1 MSNGGK
7 WRNRLT
13 RVGRALDVV
22 RRTLHFILLLII
34 FGGLWLLA
42 RSPTPSMPARTAL
55 VIKLEGKLVEQLTS
69 DSIDRAIADAAN
81 RPQPETLVRD
91 VVVAI
96 RSGAKDERVQ
106 ALVLETKNLEGGGL
120 TKYQEIGKALEDFR
134 ATGKKVLAWGD
145 YVSQGQYYLM
155 AQADEVYLDPAG
167 NIEVN
172 GFGAYRMYFRDVIAK
187 LAVDVNVF
195 KVGTHKSYVEQFTRN
210 DMSPEDREQTV
221 AWINP
226 LWKAYQ
232 AGIVRPRKLAENA
245 LDAYVADAVPALK
258 EAGGDAALLA
268 EKRKLITARKTLIEF
283 DRRVQQLVGVDEDSH
298 NYNAIDHREYLQVRR
313 PDDKPSARKP
323 DRVAVVVAVGNIVDG
338 ERPPGEIGSESFAR
352 VLRDVRFDK
361 DIKAVVVRV
370 DSPGGSMLGSELIRQ
385 EIDALKAAG
394 KPVVASFSSVA
405 ASGGY
410 YISMDTDEIW
420 AEPTTITGS
429 IGVFAVIPTFQRTL
443 TKLGVGVDGVA
454 TSPLAGGARLDRELS
469 PEIKTVLQVGVED
482 AYSKFIGHVAAARKK
497 TPAEV
502 DAVAQGRV
510 WIASDA
516 IEHGLVDHLGG
527 VRDAV
532 KAAAKRAKLSEGE
545 YETVWRE
552 RRLTWQERLFKDLR
566 SKAARL
572 MVRLGLAGH
581 PPGPVNQVLDF
592 VAEQLRS
599 LELLSDRRG
608 LYYYCACDV
617 R

>member
-1 MSNGGK
+1 MSNGV
-7 WRNRLT
+7 WRNRLA

-22 RRTLHFILLLII
+22 RRTLHLILLLII
-34 FGGLWLLA
+34 FGGLWLLS
-42 RSPTPSMPARTAL
+42 RSPTPTMPARAAL
-55 VIKLEGKLVEQLTS
+55 VVKLEGKLVEQLSS
-69 DSIDRAIADAAN
+69 DSIDRAIADAAS

-91 VVVAI
+91 VLVAVK
-96 RSGAKDERVQ
+96 SGAKDERVK
-106 ALVLETKNLEGGGL
+106 ALVIETKNLEGGGL
-120 TKYQEIGKALEDFR
+120 TKYQEIGKALADFR

-145 YVSQGQYYLM
+145 RVSQGQYYLM
-155 AQADEVYLDPAG
+155 AQADEVYLDPSG
-167 NIEVN
+167 EVEVD

-226 LWKAYQ
+226 LWQAYQ
-232 AGIVRPRKLAENA
+232 AGIVGPRKLADKA
-245 LDAYVADAVPALK
+245 LDSYIADAVSALR
-258 EAGGDAALLA
+258 EAGGDPALLA
-268 EKRKLITARKTLIEF
+268 EKRKLITARKTQIEF
-283 DRRVQQLVGVDEDSH
+283 DRRVQELVGVDEDSH
-298 NYNAIDHREYLQVRR
+298 SFNAIDHRDYLQVRR
-313 PDDKPSARKP
+313 PEDQSSARKP
-323 DRVAVVVAVGNIVDG
+323 DKVAVVVAVGDIVDG

-361 DIKAVVVRV
+361 DVKAVVLRV

-385 EIDALKAAG
+385 EVDALKAAG

-410 YISMDTDEIW
+410 YIAMDTDEIW

-443 TKLGVGVDGVA
+443 AKLGVGVDGVA
-454 TSPLAGGARLDRELS
+454 TSPLAGGVRLDRELA
-469 PEIKTVLQVGVED
+469 PDVKTVLQLGVED
-482 AYSKFIGHVAAARKK
+482 AYSKFIGYVAAARKK
-497 TPAEV
+497 TPAEI

-510 WIASDA
+510 WLAGDA
-516 IEHGLVDHLGG
+516 LERGLVDHLGG
-527 VRDAV
+527 ARDAV
-532 KAAAKRAKLSEGE
+532 KAAAKRAKLADGE
-545 YETVWRE
+545 YQTVWRE
-552 RRLTWQERLFKDLR
+552 RRLTWQERLVKDLR
-566 SKAARL
+566 TKAARL
-572 MVRLGLAGH
+572 MVRLGVAGNS
-581 PPGPVNQVLDF
+581 PSPVSQVLGF
-592 VAEQLRS
+592 VAEQLKS
-599 LELLSDRRG
+599 LQLLSDRRG